1 MICCYLEITQR
12 NLKRYLRKVI
22 VKIRI
27 ERTNTQK
34 EVSVEVLLDSGIRG
48 LVMSSE
54 FTRKLSYAKSNSINN
69 LSSTVVLS
77 FYKILYIAYFP

>member
-1 MICCYLEITQR
+1 MLLSSNYTEKS
-12 NLKRYLRKVI
+12 KRYLRKVI

-34 EVSVEVLLDSGIRG
+34 EVSVEVLLDSSVTS
-48 LVMSSE
+48 LVISSE
-54 FTRKLSYAKSNSINN
+54 FTRKLLYTKSNSINN

-77 FYKILYIAYFP
+77 FYKILYIAYLL

>member
-1 MICCYLEITQR
+1 MLLSSNYTEKS
-12 NLKRYLRKVI
+12 KRYLRKVI

-34 EVSVEVLLDSGIRG
+34 EVSVEVLLDSSVTG

-54 FTRKLSYAKSNSINN
+54 FTRKLLYTKSNSINN

-77 FYKILYIAYFP
+77 FYKILYIAYLL

>member
-1 MICCYLEITQR
+1 M
-12 NLKRYLRKVI
+12 I

-34 EVSVEVLLDSGIRG
+34 EVSVEVLLDSGVTD

-54 FTRKLSYAKSNSINN
+54 FTKKLLYAKSNSINN
-69 LSSTVVLS
+69 LSFTVVLS
-77 FYKILYIAYFP
+77 FYKILYIAYLLQ